1 MEMSV
6 IRNVSARITHNME
19 HIVRFGLIAWIHPF
33 LPFEEYTSVR
43 M

>member
-1 MEMSV
+1 
-6 IRNVSARITHNME
+6 ME

-33 LPFEEYTSVR
+33 LPFEEYTSAR